1 MSHIS
6 NLIFTLLISAAL
18 YFASATTTL
27 ADTITLSATDSG
39 QYSQSGF
46 SSSVNTNY
54 FVGRNSTGNVFRNF
68 FVFDLSGVSG
78 TITTAGLRLF
88 NPPSGYTGTD
98 ESNTYTVYDVVTPAD
113 VLVAGGSGRADIF
126 ADLGSG
132 IEYGSVTVTLT
143 ANNSIIDFDLNQAAL
158 TALNNRSGLFAVG
171 GWLTTPSLTGPDGL
185 FAFSDSGT
193 RQLVVTTGEPV
204 PEPTT
209 LVLLGTGLAG
219 FGAAARRMRRKAV
232 ESEANGEQ
240 ELSERVVPD
249 RLT

>member
-1 MSHIS
+1 MFRIS
-6 NLIFTLLISAAL
+6 NLTFTLLISAAL

-27 ADTITLSATDSG
+27 ADTITLNAADSG

-54 FVGRNSTGNVFRNF
+54 FVGRNSTGNLFRNF

-78 TITTAGLRLF
+78 TITAASLRLF
-88 NPPSGYTGTD
+88 NPPGGYTGTD
-98 ESNTYTVYDVVTPAD
+98 ESNAYTVYDVVTPVD
-113 VLVAGGSGRADIF
+113 VLLAGGSGRTDIF

-132 IEYGSVTVTLT
+132 IEYGSVTVTV
-143 ANNSIIDFDLNQAAL
+143 ASNNSIIAFDLNQAAL
-158 TALNNRSGLFAVG
+158 TALNNRSGLFAIG
-171 GWLTTPSLTGPDGL
+171 GWLTTLSLTDPDGL

-193 RQLVVTTGEPV
+193 RQLVVTTAEPV

-219 FGAAARRMRRKAV
+219 LGAAAGRKRRKAADI
-232 ESEANGEQ
+232 EANGE
-240 ELSERVVPD
+240 
-249 RLT
+249 